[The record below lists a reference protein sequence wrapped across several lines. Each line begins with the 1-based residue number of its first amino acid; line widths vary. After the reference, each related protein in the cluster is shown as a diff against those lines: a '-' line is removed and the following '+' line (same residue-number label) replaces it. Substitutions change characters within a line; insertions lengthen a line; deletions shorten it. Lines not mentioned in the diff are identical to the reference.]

1 MRRDKGALFGS
12 VVFAVLLALPVIR
25 PGGGF
30 KLFKQRW
37 APGARPLVHRD
48 LSHIQ
53 KDTLRVL
60 VLVDPLSWE
69 PHPGGATGLEWEL
82 LERFAHWKNLHITAV
97 PVDHPDT
104 MLMMLQRGEGDV
116 MAAQFCPR
124 SPVAAHVSATMPYRM
139 VAPVRAA
146 LNVDALV
153 RATLSSKWKRGA
165 TDTLR
170 ISCWSPFSGIP
181 GLLDST
187 LGRVVLVPDTDTDDG
202 LLTRVALGREH
213 AMLSS
218 DAEGRCAAKRL
229 PHLAFAPRLGGS
241 VPLSFAVRSNSPY
254 LLRALNTWLLDEHER
269 EALEELIASYGDAKL
284 TRGPVRTLA
293 AISFGTDSISPFDS
307 LFQLHADS
315 SAFDWKLLAA
325 VAYKESRFDSTV
337 VSSAGA
343 SGIMQMMP
351 ATAEALG
358 VDTASGVDDHIRA
371 ATEYLAVLD
380 TMWRNSVPGKDQR
393 LKFILASYNAGP
405 GHIKDAQRL
414 AGKLG
419 LDIRR
424 WDGSVE
430 RALLLLARPRF
441 FMLPEIK
448 NGYCRGHETF
458 WYVRDVVAAFTQ
470 FAKEPAR

>member
-1 MRRDKGALFGS
+1 MRKDRSALLGT
-12 VVFAVLLALPVIR
+12 VVFTLLLALPIVR
-25 PGGGF
+25 PGISF
-30 KLFKQRW
+30 KPFRQRW
-37 APGARPLVHRD
+37 APGTRPLVHRD

-60 VLVDPLSWE
+60 VLKDPLCWE
-69 PHPGGATGLEWEL
+69 AHPGGATGLEWEL
-82 LERFAHWKNLHITAV
+82 LERFAHWKHLKLAAV
-97 PVDHPDT
+97 PVNDPDT
-104 MLMMLQRGEGDV
+104 MLRMLQRGDGDV
-116 MAAQFCPR
+116 IASQFCPR
-124 SPVAAHVSATMPYRM
+124 APLARYVLSTMPYRS

-153 RATLSSKWKRGA
+153 RATLACRWKNGC
-165 TDTLR
+165 TDTLF
-170 ISCWSPFSGIP
+170 ISRWSPFL
-181 GLLDST
+181 GLANALDTT
-187 LGRVVLVPDTDTDDG
+187 LGKVVLLPDTCTDDE
-202 LLTRVALGREH
+202 LLTRVSLGRSH
-213 AMLSS
+213 AMLLS
-218 DAEGRCAAKRL
+218 DAEGKCAAKRL
-229 PHLAFAPRLGGS
+229 PHVAFAPRLGPS
-241 VPLSFAVRSNSPY
+241 VPLSFAVRTNSPF
-254 LLRALNTWLLDEHER
+254 LLRALNTWLLDQHEG
-269 EALEELIASYGDAKL
+269 EARSELIASYEGGRL

-307 LFQLHADS
+307 LFQVHADS

-325 VAYKESRFDSTV
+325 VAYKESRFDPSV

-358 VDTASGVDDHIRA
+358 VDTASGVEDHIRA
-371 ATEYLAVLD
+371 ATSYLAVLD
-380 TMWRNSVPGKDQR
+380 TMWRGTVPSKEQR

-414 AGKLG
+414 AGELG
-419 LDIRR
+419 LDIHR

-441 FMLPEIK
+441 FTRASVK
-448 NGYCRGHETF
+448 NGYCRGYETF

-470 FAKEPAR
+470 FAKDPGR